1 LTKKE
6 TRDRETLIKL
16 RDKGII
22 TTLGGL
28 FALSCRKEI
37 NRLLTQGVFK
47 LISNNSRE
55 ISKTRIFGLR
65 IVNKVKGKGTATLYK
80 KSRLII

>member
-6 TRDRETLIKL
+6 TKDRETSIKL

-22 TTLGGL
+22 ITLGGL
-28 FALSCRKEI
+28 FALSYRKEI
-37 NRLLTQGVFK
+37 NRLLIQGVFK

-55 ISKTRIFGLR
+55 ISKTQIFSLR
-65 IVNKVKGKGTATLYK
+65 IVNKVKGKGTVTLYK